1 MDNNILNEILNQC
14 HCYTRLGK
22 SASYIPELSNVDP
35 KYLGIYVVDMEGK
48 SYFSGDYLQHFTIQ
62 SVSKVITFL
71 CSLLDNEINT
81 LLRKVSFEPTSS
93 GFNSIINLETKNEN
107 KPLNPMINSGA
118 IATITLVKGLTAED
132 KFQRILSLVRELASN
147 PEINVDQAVYL
158 SEKITGSRNRALAY
172 YMQSTGI
179 ISDLNVE
186 EILDVYFRVC
196 SLNVTCKDLAQI
208 ALVLAN
214 NGRNLEGQYFFSE
227 EIARTVKAVMTLC
240 GMYDESGEYAVNVGI
255 PSKSGVGGGILA
267 TVPGRMGIGV
277 FGPALNKKG
286 TSIAGYKVLE
296 MLSKQLN
303 LSVFG

>member
-1 MDNNILNEILNQC
+1 MNNNILNDILNQC
-14 HCYTRLGK
+14 HSYTRLGK
-22 SASYIPELSNVDP
+22 SAGYIPELSNVDP
-35 KYLGIYVVDMEGK
+35 KYLGIYVVTIEGE
-48 SYFSGDYLQHFTIQ
+48 SYFSGDCLQQFTMQ

-71 CSLLDNEINT
+71 CSLLDNDINK

-118 IATITLVKGLTAED
+118 IATITMVKGETAED
-132 KFQRILSLVRELASN
+132 KFQRILNLVRELASN
-147 PEINVDQAVYL
+147 PEIDVEQSIYL
-158 SEKITGSRNRALAY
+158 SEKMTGARNRALAY

-179 ISDLNVE
+179 ISDYDVE

-214 NGRNLEGQYFFSE
+214 NGCNLEGKCYFSE
-227 EIARTVKAVMTLC
+227 DIARTVKSVMMLC

-255 PSKSGVGGGILA
+255 PSKSGVGGGIMA
-267 TVPGRMGIGV
+267 VVPGKMGIGV
-277 FGPALNKKG
+277 FGPALNQKG

-296 MLSKQLN
+296 MLSKQLS
-303 LSVFG
+303 LSIFE

>member
-1 MDNNILNEILNQC
+1 MNNNILDDILNQC
-14 HCYTRLGK
+14 HSYTRLGK
-22 SASYIPELSNVDP
+22 SADYIPELSNVDP
-35 KYLGIYVVDMEGK
+35 KYLGIYVADRDGQA
-48 SYFSGDYLQHFTIQ
+48 YFSGDYLQGFTMQ

-118 IATITLVKGLTAED
+118 IATITLVKGATTED
-132 KFQRILSLVRELASN
+132 KFQRILSLVRELAAN
-147 PEINVDQAVYL
+147 PEIDVEQSVYL

-179 ISDLNVE
+179 ISEHDVE
-186 EILDVYFRVC
+186 DILDVYFRVC

-214 NGRNLEGQYFFSE
+214 NGCNLEGRRFFSE
-227 EIARTVKAVMTLC
+227 DIARTVKAVMTLC

-255 PSKSGVGGGILA
+255 PSKSGVGGGIMA
-267 TVPGRMGIGV
+267 VVPGKMGIGV

-286 TSIAGYKVLE
+286 TSIAGCKVLE
-296 MLSKQLN
+296 MLSKQFG

>member
-1 MDNNILNEILNQC
+1 MNNNILNDILNQC
-14 HCYTRLGK
+14 HSYTRLGK
-22 SASYIPELSNVDP
+22 SAGYIPELSNVDP
-35 KYLGIYVVDMEGK
+35 KYLGIYVVTIEGET
-48 SYFSGDYLQHFTIQ
+48 YFSGDCLQQFTMQ

-71 CSLLDNEINT
+71 CSLLDNDINK

-118 IATITLVKGLTAED
+118 IATITLVKGETAED
-132 KFQRILSLVRELASN
+132 KFQRILNFVRELASN
-147 PEINVDQAVYL
+147 PEIDVEQSVYL
-158 SEKITGSRNRALAY
+158 SEKTTGARNRALAY

-179 ISDLNVE
+179 ISDYDVE

-214 NGRNLEGQYFFSE
+214 NGCNLEGKRFFSE
-227 EIARTVKAVMTLC
+227 DIARTVKSVMMLC
-240 GMYDESGEYAVNVGI
+240 GMYDESGEYAANVGI
-255 PSKSGVGGGILA
+255 PSKSGVGGGIMA
-267 TVPGRMGIGV
+267 VVPNKMGIGV
-277 FGPALNKKG
+277 FGPSLNQKG

-296 MLSKQLN
+296 MLSKQLS
-303 LSVFG
+303 LSIFG

>member
-1 MDNNILNEILNQC
+1 MNNKILNDILNQC
-14 HCYTRLGK
+14 HSYTRLGK
-22 SASYIPELSNVDP
+22 SAGYIPELSNVDP
-35 KYLGIYVVDMEGK
+35 KYLGIYVVTIEGE
-48 SYFSGDYLQHFTIQ
+48 SYFSGDCLQQFTMQ

-71 CSLLDNEINT
+71 CSLLDNDINK

-118 IATITLVKGLTAED
+118 IATITMVKGETAED
-132 KFQRILSLVRELASN
+132 KFQRILNLVRELASN
-147 PEINVDQAVYL
+147 PEIDVEQSIYL
-158 SEKITGSRNRALAY
+158 SEKMTGARNRALAY

-179 ISDLNVE
+179 ISDYDVE

-214 NGRNLEGQYFFSE
+214 NGCNLEGKCYFSE
-227 EIARTVKAVMTLC
+227 DIARTVKSVMMLC

-255 PSKSGVGGGILA
+255 PSKSGVGGGIMA
-267 TVPGRMGIGV
+267 VVPGKMGIGV
-277 FGPALNKKG
+277 FGPALNQKG

-296 MLSKQLN
+296 MLSKQLS
-303 LSVFG
+303 LSIFE